1 LIAIVSDSYE
11 RIMES
16 KERSNLIQQV
26 EITTEFI
33 DFIIFDQKLTSKN
46 YLYFIEPVEDDD
58 KIQDWEGGLK
68 AIKRTSKLQEKNL
81 YTKLDQM

>member
-1 LIAIVSDSYE
+1 
-11 RIMES
+11 MES

-33 DFIIFDQKLTSKN
+33 DFIIFDKKLTSKN

-58 KIQDWEGGLK
+58 EIQDWEGGLK
-68 AIKRTSKLQEKNL
+68 AIKRTSEMQEKNL
-81 YTKLDQM
+81 NTKLEEI

>member
-1 LIAIVSDSYE
+1 
-11 RIMES
+11 MES

-26 EITTEFI
+26 KITTEFI
-33 DFIIFDQKLTSKN
+33 DFIIFDKKLTSKN

-68 AIKRTSKLQEKNL
+68 AIKRTSKMQEKNL
-81 YTKLDQM
+81 NTKLEEI

>member
-33 DFIIFDQKLTSKN
+33 DFIKFDEEFTQKN
-46 YLYFIEPVEDDD
+46 YLYFIEPIEEDD
-58 KIQDWEGGLK
+58 KIQDWDGGLK
-68 AIKRTSKLQEKNL
+68 LIKRTSKLQEKRFN
-81 YTKLDQM
+81 